1 MTEQKFDTATAIK
14 MIATDG
20 VCPLNYPFQ
29 YNGVMLTGA
38 IRVCRA
44 KTCHRVE
51 AEAYCKDN
59 YRNMV
64 IPDVIMA
71 YLSSTIVE
79 FGVLTDK
86 REVVADD
93 TEAPESKE
101 LIDVDSDL
109 TEPSYT
115 LTQRVKVPVDIL
127 MNQLDYVD
135 MVTLQYLLGKS

>member
-1 MTEQKFDTATAIK
+1 MNKQKFDTETALK

-29 YNGVMLTGA
+29 YNGVTLTGA
-38 IRVCRA
+38 VRTCRA

-86 REVVADD
+86 SDVVSDDVNETESDEPSNADSN
-93 TEAPESKE
+93 EH
-101 LIDVDSDL
+101 
-109 TEPSYT
+109 SYT
-115 LTQRVKVPVDIL
+115 LTQRVTVPVDIL
-127 MNQLDYVD
+127 MTQLDYAD

>member
-1 MTEQKFDTATAIK
+1 MNKQKFDTETALK

-29 YNGVMLTGA
+29 YNGVTLTGA
-38 IRVCRA
+38 IRTCRA

-86 REVVADD
+86 RDVAADD
-93 TEAPESKE
+93 TEESETDTQTNTDSDSPES
-101 LIDVDSDL
+101 
-109 TEPSYT
+109 SYT

-127 MNQLDYVD
+127 MNQLDYAD
-135 MVTLQYLLGKS
+135 MAVLQWLLGKS

>member
-1 MTEQKFDTATAIK
+1 MNKQKFDTETALK

-29 YNGVMLTGA
+29 YNGVTLTGA
-38 IRVCRA
+38 IRTCRA

-86 REVVADD
+86 SEVASDD
-93 TEAPESKE
+93 VNSIES
-101 LIDVDSDL
+101 D
-109 TEPSYT
+109 EPTDTNSNERSYT
-115 LTQRVKVPVDIL
+115 LTQRVTVPVDIL
-127 MNQLDYVD
+127 MTQLDYAD
-135 MVTLQYLLGKS
+135 MAVLQWLLGKS

>member
-1 MTEQKFDTATAIK
+1 MTEQKFDFETSMK
-14 MIATDG
+14 MIVNDG

-38 IRVCRA
+38 TRVCRA

-86 REVVADD
+86 REVAIDD
-93 TEAPESKE
+93 TEASET
-101 LIDVDSDL
+101 DMQTNVDLDS

>member
-1 MTEQKFDTATAIK
+1 MNKQKFDTATALK

-29 YNGVMLTGA
+29 YNGVTLTGA
-38 IRVCRA
+38 VRTCRA

-86 REVVADD
+86 SDVVSDDVNETESDEPSNADSN
-93 TEAPESKE
+93 ER
-101 LIDVDSDL
+101 
-109 TEPSYT
+109 SYT
-115 LTQRVKVPVDIL
+115 LTQRVTVPVDIL
-127 MNQLDYVD
+127 MTQLDYAD
-135 MVTLQYLLGKS
+135 MAVLQWLLGKS